1 MSRTA
6 SVDPDTT
13 RTEMTWIVMPS
24 QANALGTVF
33 GGQVMAW
40 VDVCAAVAAQ
50 RYARCDVVTASMDQ
64 LTFRGPMRQGDVVV
78 VQGMVNW
85 AGRTSM
91 EVGVRVLRE
100 DPYSGERVATTTA
113 YLTFVAVDRHG
124 KPVPVPAIE
133 LTTPEQRRRFAEA
146 ELRRADRLRAKGELE
161 ARRAAEGSGT

>member
-1 MSRTA
+1 MTDAPR
-6 SVDPDTT
+6 VDPDRT

-64 LTFRGPMRQGDVVV
+64 LTFEGPMRQGDVVV
-78 VQGMVNW
+78 VEGMVNW

-91 EVGVRVLRE
+91 EVGVRVQRE
-100 DPYSGERVATTTA
+100 DPHTGRRFSTTTA

-124 KPVPVPAIE
+124 RPTEVPTIDLKTDE
-133 LTTPEQRRRFAEA
+133 HRRRFAEA
-146 ELRRADRLRAKGELE
+146 EG
-161 ARRAAEGSGT
+161 RRAARLAWKQELHQRRGGVER